1 MSNTEFRKPR
11 EVTSDRLAR
20 LGQDERSTA
29 EYRAKEN
36 LETAVPANVI
46 ECAPYRGPIRNATS
60 ADCCRKAG
68 EIVYDHFRYAGRA
81 RGHEHPFGANAS
93 RPPFG
98 HRHGRRQAGATDR
111 KIERHI
117 C

>member
-11 EVTSDRLAR
+11 EVIGDRLAR
-20 LGQDERSTA
+20 FGQDERSTS

-36 LETAVPANVI
+36 LETPIAANVI
-46 ECAPYRGPIRNATS
+46 ECAPYRGPIRDAS
-60 ADCCRKAG
+60 SVDCCRKAG
-68 EIVYDHFRYAGRA
+68 EIVNDHFRHAGRA

-93 RPPFG
+93 RPLFG
-98 HRHGRRQAGATDR
+98 NRHGRRQAGATNR

-117 C
+117 R